1 MARQEFTPTPSQIRQ
16 ECERIRSGW
25 SEDTLWKRS
34 GQEHY
39 RHWAPPTVQMPRTHE
54 LIDAITDP

>member
-34 GQEHY
+34 GQEHH
-39 RHWAPPTVQMPRTHE
+39 RHWMPPTVQMPRTHE